1 MRTTEPQ
8 LFDTGHLSAPA
19 TLATLTKTSH
29 ASRIPPALAALAAAL
44 SMAGCATSAL
54 DLAPPRSDRPWQ
66 PPTTASGEIVAGSAS
81 KPAPSDRPSDY
92 TLPAN
97 RALAT
102 IAAPAALD
110 PSHAY
115 TLAELI
121 DLAESSNPLTRIAW
135 NDARNAALAAGIA
148 RSSYLPQISAAA
160 MGGYQNGHLSTPT
173 ALGQAAVDTSHH
185 GAVSVLSLQW
195 LLFDFGERAGI
206 VEAAEQATVAANI
219 AFTAMHQRI
228 IHEVSVAFYRYQA
241 ARSRSGTVQ
250 RAMTNADAVLAAA
263 KARYQRGIG
272 TVVEVAQATQNRA
285 QTNLA
290 MVQAQGAETD
300 AYLALVTAIGISPL
314 SKPRIA
320 EMPVRPLSPALRTS
334 IEEIV
339 ESAIAQ
345 RPDVLGAY
353 ALERASQ
360 AKVKAAEAAFMPKVF
375 MSAFASYASGGSA
388 ITAIPPIGQQPP
400 TVNLNGYRY
409 GNSVFLGV
417 TVPIY
422 DGGMRSAVLAQA
434 RNDVDSASARLARA
448 KQESVRQVVVS
459 QSALESSLAAYD
471 AARAL
476 ADAAQVTYDAAFA
489 AYSKG
494 VGSVTEANLAQNQLL
509 LARNASVDAYSGA
522 LAAAASLA
530 LATGAIGSAP

>member
-1 MRTTEPQ
+1 MRKPE
-8 LFDTGHLSAPA
+8 
-19 TLATLTKTSH
+19 TLALSLMLT
-29 ASRIPPALAALAAAL
+29 ALAL
-44 SMAGCATSAL
+44 AGCATSAL
-54 DLAPPRSDRPWQ
+54 DLAPPQPDRPWAPQ
-66 PPTTASGEIVAGSAS
+66 TSTSGEIVAGAAS
-81 KPAPSDRPSDY
+81 KPAPDARPSDY

-97 RALAT
+97 SALA
-102 IAAPAALD
+102 AVAPPAALD
-110 PSHAY
+110 SAHAY
-115 TLAELI
+115 TLPELI
-121 DLAESSNPLTRIAW
+121 DMAESANPLTRIAW
-135 NDARNAALAAGIA
+135 NDARNAALATGIA

-160 MGGYQNGHLSTPT
+160 LGGYQNGHLSTST
-173 ALGQAAVDTSHH
+173 ALGQAGADVSHH

-206 VEAAEQATVAANI
+206 VEAAEQATIAANI
-219 AFTAMHQRI
+219 AFTAVHQRI

-241 ARSRSGTVQ
+241 ARSRLGTIDQ
-250 RAMTNADAVLAAA
+250 AMRNADAVQEAA
-263 KARYQRGIG
+263 KARYARGIG

-290 MVQAQGAETD
+290 RVQAQGAETD
-300 AYLALVTAIGISPL
+300 AYLTLVSAIGISPL

-320 EMPVRPLSPALRTS
+320 EMPVRQLSPALRTS
-334 IEEIV
+334 VEQIV

-353 ALERASQ
+353 AVERANL
-360 AKVKAAEAAFMPKVF
+360 ARVKSAEAAFLPKVF
-375 MSAFASYASGGSA
+375 VSAFASYASGGSA
-388 ITAIPPIGQQPP
+388 ITAIPPVGQQPP

-422 DGGMRSAVLAQA
+422 DGGLRSAVLAQA
-434 RNDVDSASARLARA
+434 RNDVDSATAKLTRA
-448 KQESVRQVVVS
+448 KEESVRQIVVS

-476 ADAAQVTYDAAFA
+476 ADAAQTTYDAAFA
-489 AYSKG
+489 AYRKG

-509 LARNASVDAYSGA
+509 LARNASADAYNGA
-522 LAAAASLA
+522 LAAAATLA
-530 LATGAIGSAP
+530 LATGTIGATR

>member
-1 MRTTEPQ
+1 M
-8 LFDTGHLSAPA
+8 
-19 TLATLTKTSH
+19 
-29 ASRIPPALAALAAAL
+29 
-44 SMAGCATSAL
+44 
-54 DLAPPRSDRPWQ
+54 
-66 PPTTASGEIVAGSAS
+66 
-81 KPAPSDRPSDY
+81 
-92 TLPAN
+92 
-97 RALAT
+97 
-102 IAAPAALD
+102 
-110 PSHAY
+110 
-115 TLAELI
+115 
-121 DLAESSNPLTRIAW
+121 
-135 NDARNAALAAGIA
+135 
-148 RSSYLPQISAAA
+148 
-160 MGGYQNGHLSTPT
+160 
-173 ALGQAAVDTSHH
+173 
-185 GAVSVLSLQW
+185 
-195 LLFDFGERAGI
+195 
-206 VEAAEQATVAANI
+206 AANI

-334 IEEIV
+334 VEEIV

-400 TVNLNGYRY
+400 T
-409 GNSVFLGV
+409 
-417 TVPIY
+417 
-422 DGGMRSAVLAQA
+422 
-434 RNDVDSASARLARA
+434 
-448 KQESVRQVVVS
+448 
-459 QSALESSLAAYD
+459 
-471 AARAL
+471 
-476 ADAAQVTYDAAFA
+476 
-489 AYSKG
+489 
-494 VGSVTEANLAQNQLL
+494 
-509 LARNASVDAYSGA
+509 
-522 LAAAASLA
+522 
-530 LATGAIGSAP
+530 

>member
-1 MRTTEPQ
+1 MC
-8 LFDTGHLSAPA
+8 SA
-19 TLATLTKTSH
+19 LML
-29 ASRIPPALAALAAAL
+29 
-44 SMAGCATSAL
+44 AGCATSAL
-54 DLAPPRSDRPWQ
+54 DLAPPQPDRPWQ
-66 PPTTASGEIVAGSAS
+66 PPTTASGEIVAGKASGAVSAN
-81 KPAPSDRPSDY
+81 RPSDY

-97 RALAT
+97 ATLAT
-102 IAAPAALD
+102 IAPAPAFD
-110 PSHAY
+110 SSHAY

-173 ALGQAAVDTSHH
+173 PLGQAGADVSHH

-219 AFTAMHQRI
+219 AFTAVHQRI

-241 ARSRSGTVQ
+241 ARTRSGTVQ
-250 RAMTNADAVLAAA
+250 QAMTNADAVLAAA

-300 AYLALVTAIGISPL
+300 AYLALITAIGISPL

-320 EMPVRPLSPALRTS
+320 EMPVRAFSPTLRS
-334 IEEIV
+334 SVEQIV
-339 ESAIAQ
+339 ETAIAQ

-353 ALERASQ
+353 AVERASQ
-360 AKVKAAEAAFMPKVF
+360 ARVKAAEAAFLPKVF

-400 TVNLNGYRY
+400 TVNLNGNRY

-422 DGGMRSAVLAQA
+422 DGGLRSAVLAQA
-434 RNDVDSASARLARA
+434 RNDVDSASARLTRA
-448 KQESVRQVVVS
+448 KEESVRQVVVS

-471 AARAL
+471 AATAL

-489 AYSKG
+489 AYRKG

-509 LARNASVDAYSGA
+509 LARNASADAYSGA

-530 LATGAIGSAP
+530 LATGAIGSTP

>member
-1 MRTTEPQ
+1 MRKPDPQ
-8 LFDTGHLSAPA
+8 ALPLM
-19 TLATLTKTSH
+19 LV
-29 ASRIPPALAALAAAL
+29 PALVALTL
-44 SMAGCATSAL
+44 AGCATSAL
-54 DLAPPRSDRPWQ
+54 DLAPPQPDRPWQ
-66 PPTTASGEIVAGSAS
+66 PPTTASGEIVAGAAS
-81 KPAPSDRPSDY
+81 KPAPVSQPSDY

-102 IAAPAALD
+102 IAPPPALE
-110 PSHAY
+110 PGHAY
-115 TLAELI
+115 SLPELI
-121 DLAESSNPLTRIAW
+121 DMAESSNPLTRVAW

-148 RSSYLPQISAAA
+148 RSSYLPQISVAA
-160 MGGYQNGHLSTPT
+160 MGGYQNGHLSTST
-173 ALGQAAVDTSHH
+173 ALGQAGADISHH

-195 LLFDFGERAGI
+195 LLFDFGERAGL
-206 VEAAEQATVAANI
+206 VEAAEQTTIAANI
-219 AFTAMHQRI
+219 AFTALHQRI
-228 IHEVSVAFYRYQA
+228 IHDVSVAFYRYQA

-250 RAMTNADAVLAAA
+250 QALTNADAVLAAA
-263 KARYQRGIG
+263 KARYARGIG

-300 AYLALVTAIGISPL
+300 AYLGLVTAIGISPL

-320 EMPVRPLSPALRTS
+320 EMPARPLSPALRS
-334 IEEIV
+334 SVEQIV
-339 ESAIAQ
+339 ETAIAQ

-353 ALERASQ
+353 AVERANQ
-360 AKVKAAEAAFMPKVF
+360 ARVRSAEAAFLPKVF

-388 ITAIPPIGQQPP
+388 ITAIPPVGQQPP

-422 DGGMRSAVLAQA
+422 DGGLRSAVLAQA
-434 RNDVDSASARLARA
+434 RNDVDSASAKLARA
-448 KQESVRQVVVS
+448 KEESVRQIVVS
-459 QSALESSLAAYD
+459 QSALETSLATYD

-476 ADAAQVTYDAAFA
+476 ADAAQTTYDAAFA
-489 AYSKG
+489 AYRKG

-509 LARNASVDAYSGA
+509 LARNASADAYSGA
-522 LAAAASLA
+522 LAAAAALA
-530 LATGAIGSAP
+530 LATGTIGSTQ